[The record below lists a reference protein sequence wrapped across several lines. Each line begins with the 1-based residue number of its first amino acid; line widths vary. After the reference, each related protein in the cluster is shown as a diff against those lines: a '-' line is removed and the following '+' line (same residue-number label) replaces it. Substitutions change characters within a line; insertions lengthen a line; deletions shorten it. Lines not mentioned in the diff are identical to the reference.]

1 MSDIADAAE
10 LLETARETLLSAVLP
25 ELGRDRRYDALMIA
39 NVLATAARDYR
50 LGTAAR
56 SDEARRLRQ
65 QLTDAGIQQATETL
79 AELRKAMRSAIRAGA
94 FDDPAR
100 GRALARDL
108 LHTACEQVG
117 ISNPKAIRAGD
128 DFPGANSTMAQSARE
143 NRL

>member
-39 NVLATAARDYR
+39 NVLATAAREYR
-50 LGTAAR
+50 LGATTR

-65 QLTDAGIQQATETL
+65 QLTDAGIQPATDAL
-79 AELRKAMRSAIRAGA
+79 VELRKAMRTAIRAGA

-100 GRALARDL
+100 GRMLARDL
-108 LHTACEQVG
+108 LHTACEQVE
-117 ISNPKAIRAGD
+117 ISNPKAL
-128 DFPGANSTMAQSARE
+128 RE
-143 NRL
+143 P